1 MASCVTLVLKFD
13 GVFGVKNCTG
23 DFTFEELIGFVST
36 KFNGLQRNNVAMS
49 YNIPGGCEGVLGD
62 DDDVLF
68 MLSSMREL
76 SMSRIDVVI
85 KQRLGDSRGLVGL
98 APVLPNTYE
107 RDVDRGVLS
116 VNPRSLVTAGPPQLM
131 TASWAN
137 LIIDVGQVFEGGAKD
152 FRKALCLY
160 AIEMGFEFRYVKN
173 ERVRVT
179 AVCKDKDVKDCMWR
193 ILASIEHTNGFF
205 YIRRYVKHHTC
216 GSGFATSS
224 KKRLTSDIIA
234 ELVMCEVTSK
244 PGWVANDVVVHAKL
258 HFGIDISY
266 YVGWRTIQASR
277 EHIFGDHTT
286 SYSYLPSYFDEL
298 VRTNPESVYH
308 LDIDQA
314 TNRFRRCFFVVGACL
329 MGFKSCRPVLSVDG
343 TLLKGKHREILLAA
357 VGKDGQNALFPVVF
371 AVVNEETDCNWA
383 YFFEHLK
390 SAIGTERTLTF
401 VSDRN
406 NGILKGVK
414 NIFPGC
420 FHSFCVYHIEKNLM
434 NKFRGSTA
442 TFRKAVSF
450 QFNACVYAATK
461 EEFDQNMENFRKNGG
476 PRVDNFL
483 CNLPPENW
491 VHAYFGGRR
500 YGQVA
505 SSGVESWNSSI
516 SDVRGLPITNMIDG
530 IRSKMMVD
538 MFFASNVAL
547 KWTSVLC
554 KKVQDMIDG
563 LVQDA
568 RVITARQASDD
579 LYEVLSDPVVVV
591 DIRSRSC
598 SCRMWQINGLPCVH
612 AVCVLFKYKKTG
624 GYDYLNE
631 HVRTDCYRRV
641 YSHTIVPFVTDAG
654 RPPAV
659 EIGAPV
665 FKPQRGRPKNKR
677 IPSVGENISMK
688 IKCSRCN
695 HIGTHNKRTCIR
707 SMA

>member
-1 MASCVTLVLKFD
+1 
-13 GVFGVKNCTG
+13 
-23 DFTFEELIGFVST
+23 
-36 KFNGLQRNNVAMS
+36 
-49 YNIPGGCEGVLGD
+49 
-62 DDDVLF
+62 
-68 MLSSMREL
+68 MREL
-76 SMSRIDVVI
+76 SMSRINVVI
-85 KQRLGDSRGLVGL
+85 KQRLGDGRGLVGL

-107 RDVDRGVLS
+107 RDADRGVFS

-137 LIIDVGQVFEGGAKD
+137 LITDVGQVFEGGAKD
-152 FRKALCLY
+152 FWKALCLY

-173 ERVRVT
+173 EHVRVT
-179 AVCKDKDVKDCMWR
+179 AVCKDRDVKDCMWR
-193 ILASIEHTNGFF
+193 IHASIEHANGFF
-205 YIRRYVKHHTC
+205 YIRRYVKHHTS

-234 ELVMCEVTSK
+234 ELVMCEVRSK

-266 YVGWRTIQASR
+266 YVGWRTIQASK
-277 EHIFGDHTT
+277 EDIFGDHTT

-314 TNRFRRCFFVVGACL
+314 TNRFRRCFFAVGACL
-329 MGFKSCRPVLSVDG
+329 MGFKSCWPVLSVDG
-343 TLLKGKHREILLAA
+343 TFLKGKHRGILLAA
-357 VGKDGQNALFPVVF
+357 VGKDGQN
-371 AVVNEETDCNWA
+371 
-383 YFFEHLK
+383 
-390 SAIGTERTLTF
+390 ERTLTF

-406 NGILKGVK
+406 SDILKGVK
-414 NIFPGC
+414 NIYPGC
-420 FHSFCVYHIEKNLM
+420 FHSFCVYHVENNLM

-442 TFRKAVSF
+442 TFRKAISF
-450 QFNACVYAATK
+450 QFNACVYAATR
-461 EEFDQNMENFRKNGG
+461 EEFDQNMELFRKNGG

-491 VHAYFGGRR
+491 AHAYFGGRR

-505 SSGVESWNSSI
+505 SSGVESWNSSL

-538 MFFASNVAL
+538 MCFASNIAL

-554 KKVQDMIDG
+554 QKVQDMIDG

-579 LYEVLSDPVVVV
+579 LYEVLSDPVAIV

-624 GYDYLNE
+624 GYDYFDE
-631 HVRTDCYRRV
+631 HFRTDCYRRV
-641 YSHTIVPFVTDAG
+641 
-654 RPPAV
+654 
-659 EIGAPV
+659 
-665 FKPQRGRPKNKR
+665 
-677 IPSVGENISMK
+677 
-688 IKCSRCN
+688 
-695 HIGTHNKRTCIR
+695 
-707 SMA
+707 

>member
-13 GVFGVKNCTG
+13 SVFGVKNCTG
-23 DFTFEELIGFVST
+23 DFTFDELIGFVST
-36 KFNGLQRNNVAMS
+36 KFNGLQRNNVVMS
-49 YNIPGGCEGVLGD
+49 YNIPGVGEGVLGD

-68 MLSSMREL
+68 MLSSMRDL

-85 KQRLGDSRGLVGL
+85 KQRMGDSGGLVGL

-107 RDVDRGVLS
+107 WDVDR
-116 VNPRSLVTAGPPQLM
+116 
-131 TASWAN
+131 
-137 LIIDVGQVFEGGAKD
+137 GGAKD

-179 AVCKDKDVKDCMWR
+179 AVCKDRDVNDCMWR
-193 ILASIEHTNGFF
+193 IHASIEHANGYF

-224 KKRLTSDIIA
+224 KKRLTLDIIA
-234 ELVMCEVTSK
+234 DLVMCEVRSK

-277 EHIFGDHTT
+277 EHIFGSHTS

-298 VRTNPESVYH
+298 VRTNPES
-308 LDIDQA
+308 
-314 TNRFRRCFFVVGACL
+314 
-329 MGFKSCRPVLSVDG
+329 SCQPVLSVDG
-343 TLLKGKHREILLAA
+343 TFLKGKYRGILLA
-357 VGKDGQNALFPVVF
+357 VVALFSVAF
-371 AVVNEETDCNWA
+371 AVVNEETDCNWT

-390 SAIGTERTLTF
+390 TAIGTERTLTF
-401 VSDRN
+401 VLDRN
-406 NGILKGVK
+406 SGILKGVK
-414 NIFPGC
+414 DIFPGC
-420 FHSFCVYHIEKNLM
+420 FHSFCVYHIQKNLM

-442 TFRKAVSF
+442 TFRKAISF
-450 QFNACVYAATK
+450 QFNSCVYAATR

-491 VHAYFGGRR
+491 AHAYFGVKR

-505 SSGVESWNSSI
+505 SSGAESWNSSL

-538 MFFASNVAL
+538 MCFASNVAS

-554 KKVQDMIDG
+554 KKVQDLIDG

-579 LYEVLSDPVVVV
+579 IFEVLSDPVAVV

-598 SCRMWQINGLPCVH
+598 TCRMWQINGLPCVH

-624 GYDYLNE
+624 GYDYFDE
-631 HVRTDCYRRV
+631 HFRTYCYRRV
-641 YSHTIVPFVTDAG
+641 YSHTIVPFVTDVG

-659 EIGAPV
+659 EIGAPE
-665 FKPQRGRPKNKR
+665 FKSHCGRPKNKR
-677 IPSVGENISMK
+677 IPSVGENISSKM
-688 IKCSRCN
+688 KCSRCN

-707 SMA
+707 NMA